1 MGRSS
6 EAVVPSGGK
15 SGGAVR
21 GACGPQADGR
31 AAVGTRCRAVDKRTI
46 WRAAKDAGLERI
58 VTEVAQTFGLVGLEI
73 EADGKRMKW
82 EAQ

>member
-1 MGRSS
+1 
-6 EAVVPSGGK
+6 
-15 SGGAVR
+15 
-21 GACGPQADGR
+21 
-31 AAVGTRCRAVDKRTI
+31 
-46 WRAAKDAGLERI
+46 